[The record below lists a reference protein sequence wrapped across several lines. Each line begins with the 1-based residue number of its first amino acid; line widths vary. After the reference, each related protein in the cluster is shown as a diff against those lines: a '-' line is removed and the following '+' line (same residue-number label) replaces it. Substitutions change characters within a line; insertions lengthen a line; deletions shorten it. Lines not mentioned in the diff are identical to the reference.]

1 MKRIIITL
9 LSTLI
14 LLATVTAVLAQGSF
28 SDVMSD
34 AWFAADVEYVTEKGI
49 FNGTSEDAFSPSV
62 PFTRAMFVVTLGRL
76 HGIDPTIYNWK
87 VLGDVS
93 PDDWYGPYVAWA
105 YDNAITQSMGNDDF
119 RPDYNVTREQIA
131 TFITR
136 YLKKFENIQPE
147 KMTFSCDYADK
158 DKISAFA
165 VESIGFCAELGIMQ
179 GDETG
184 NFRPQDGITRAEAA
198 AVIARLHRFLNAER

>member
-1 MKRIIITL
+1 MKKTIITFL
-9 LSTLI
+9 TALIILST
-14 LLATVTAVLAQGSF
+14 ATSVFAQERF
-28 SDVMSD
+28 PDVPKE
-34 AWFAADVEYVTEKGI
+34 AWFASDVEYVTEKGI
-49 FNGTSEDAFSPSV
+49 FNGTSEDAFSPSAL
-62 PFTRAMFVVTLGRL
+62 FTRAMFVVTLGRL
-76 HGIDPTIYNWK
+76 HGIDPTLYNWK

-136 YLKKFENIQPE
+136 YLKKFEGFQPE
-147 KMTFSCDYADK
+147 NMTFSCNYADK
-158 DKISAFA
+158 YKISAFA
-165 VESIGFCAELGIMQ
+165 AEGIGLCAELGLMQ
-179 GDETG
+179 GDENG

-198 AVIARLHRFLNAER
+198 TVIARLHRFLNTER